1 MSKGILNKVMLIGRL
16 GKDPE
21 LKYTN
26 TGTAVCTFSLATND
40 TFKNKDGT
48 MTDNTDWHNCV
59 AWAKLA
65 EICGQ
70 YLKKGTSVYLE
81 GKQRTRSWDQD
92 GVKKYMTETIIER
105 IEFLGNKTENSHPE
119 ATEDGLGF

>member
-1 MSKGILNKVMLIGRL
+1 MSKGTLNKVMLIGRL

-40 TFKNKDGT
+40 TFKDKDGKQI
-48 MTDNTDWHNCV
+48 DNTDWHNCV

-105 IEFLGNKTENSHPE
+105 IEFLGNKTENSQPE